1 MKQYEVKTLL
11 LSNGETIAYREC
23 GKGDKTIVLVH
34 GNMSSSVHF
43 QTTMEA
49 LENDFKV
56 YAVDMRGFGDSS
68 YNSELNS
75 LHDFSIDIQ
84 LWIKALDLTNFTIL
98 GWSTGGGVVL
108 ELAADMPQRV
118 NKVLLLDSVGIK
130 GYPMFKKDEKGQ
142 PILTQLITTKEEI
155 AADAVQVLPILG
167 AYATRNKDLLK
178 IIWNA
183 VIYNLKQPSEEDYD
197 LYLDAMLKQRN
208 LVDVDYS
215 LVHFNMTLD
224 HNGINSGSG
233 RIQLVKAPVVIM
245 HGKVDYVVPFAY
257 AEEMKTYFKDQAT
270 LIPFENVGHSCITD
284 NFDLFIQTV
293 KENVA

>member
-23 GKGDKTIVLVH
+23 GHGDKTIILVH

-49 LENDFKV
+49 LENDYKV

-75 LHDFSIDIQ
+75 LHDFSVDIQ
-84 LWIKALDLTNFTIL
+84 LWIKALDLVNFTIL

-108 ELAADMPQRV
+108 EIAADMPKRV
-118 NKVLLLDSVGIK
+118 NKILLLDSVGIK
-130 GYPMFKKDEKGQ
+130 GYPMFKKDDKGQ

-155 AADAVQVLPILG
+155 AADPVQVLPIVS

-178 IIWNA
+178 MIWNA

-197 LYLDAMLKQRN
+197 AYLDAMLKQRN
-208 LVDVDYS
+208 IVDVDYS

-224 HNGINSGSG
+224 HNGVNSGSG

-245 HGKVDYVVPFAY
+245 HGKGDYVVPFTY
-257 AEEMKTYFKDQAT
+257 AEEMKSYFKDQAK
-270 LIPFENVGHSCITD
+270 LVAFENVGHSCITD

-293 KENVA
+293 KENVE

>member
-49 LENDFKV
+49 LENDYKV

-75 LHDFSIDIQ
+75 LHDFSVDIQ
-84 LWIKALDLTNFTIL
+84 LWVKALDLKNFTIL

-108 ELAADMPQRV
+108 ELAADMSNRV

-155 AADAVQVLPILG
+155 AADPVQVLPIVS

-178 IIWNA
+178 MIWNA
-183 VIYNLKQPSEEDYD
+183 VIYNLKQPNEEDYD

-208 LVDVDYS
+208 LIDVDYS

-233 RIQLVKAPVVIM
+233 RMNLVKAPVVIM
-245 HGKVDYVVPFAY
+245 HGKVDYVVPFTY
-257 AEEMKTYFKDQAT
+257 AEEMKSYFKNQAI
-270 LIPFENVGHSCITD
+270 LVPFENVGHSCITD
-284 NFDLFIQTV
+284 NFELFISTV
-293 KENVA
+293 KEHVA

>member
-23 GKGDKTIVLVH
+23 GHGDKTIILVH

-49 LENDFKV
+49 LENDYKV

-75 LHDFSIDIQ
+75 LHDFSVDIQ
-84 LWIKALDLTNFTIL
+84 LWIKALDLVNFTIL

-108 ELAADMPQRV
+108 EIAADMPKRV

-130 GYPMFKKDEKGQ
+130 GYPMFKKDDKGQ

-155 AADAVQVLPILG
+155 AADPVQVLPIVS

-178 IIWNA
+178 MIWNA

-197 LYLDAMLKQRN
+197 AYLDAMLKQRN
-208 LVDVDYS
+208 IVDVDYS

-224 HNGINSGSG
+224 HNGVNSGSG
-233 RIQLVKAPVVIM
+233 RIQLVKASVVIM
-245 HGKVDYVVPFAY
+245 HGKGDYVVPFTY
-257 AEEMKTYFKDQAT
+257 AEEMKSYFKDQAK
-270 LIPFENVGHSCITD
+270 LVAFENVGHSCITD

-293 KENVA
+293 KENVE

>member
-49 LENDFKV
+49 LESDYKV

-84 LWIKALDLTNFTIL
+84 LWVKALDLTDFTIL

-108 ELAADMPQRV
+108 ELAADMPSRV

-155 AADAVQVLPILG
+155 AADPVQVLPIVS

-178 IIWNA
+178 MIWNA

-197 LYLDAMLKQRN
+197 LYLEAMLKQRN
-208 LVDVDYS
+208 LIDVDYS

-233 RIQLVKAPVVIM
+233 RMNLVKAPIVIM
-245 HGKVDYVVPFAY
+245 HGKADYVVPFTY
-257 AEEMKTYFKDQAT
+257 AEEMKSYFKDQAI
-270 LIPFENVGHSCITD
+270 LILFENVGHSCITD
-284 NFDLFIQTV
+284 NFELFINTV
-293 KENVA
+293 KEHVV